1 MTPCLQLI
9 EGPPFN
15 RGEAADFR
23 QLSRF
28 AHILGLARDSQQLSN
43 RPLHTFHTTSFSPVN
58 STTAI
63 TFCSRFSDIMA
74 NILRDVT
81 VNSFS

>member
-1 MTPCLQLI
+1 MTSCLQLI
-9 EGPPFN
+9 EGLPLK
-15 RGEAADFR
+15 GGKVAGFR
-23 QLSRF
+23 QFPRF
-28 AHILGLARDSQQLSN
+28 THIRGLARDSQQLSN
-43 RPLHTFHTTSFSPVN
+43 RPLHSFHTTSFSPVN

-63 TFCSRFSDIMA
+63 TFCSRFSDIMP